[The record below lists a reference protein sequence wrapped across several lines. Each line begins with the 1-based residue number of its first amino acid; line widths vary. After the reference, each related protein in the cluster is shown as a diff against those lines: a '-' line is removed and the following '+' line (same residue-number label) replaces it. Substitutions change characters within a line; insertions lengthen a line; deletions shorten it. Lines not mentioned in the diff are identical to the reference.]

1 MHSRARL
8 TCTTPWHV
16 ARRRMSWLSLSL
28 SFSPS
33 LSLSSRQQDHRS
45 LARAAAAGTR
55 AAAAGVRALR
65 VATAGVRGAAK
76 KPYDDLIH
84 AGYALRLPISL
95 CY

>member
-1 MHSRARL
+1 
-8 TCTTPWHV
+8 V

-33 LSLSSRQQDHRS
+33 LSLSSPRQQDHRS

-84 AGYALRLPISL
+84 AGYALRLPMSL